1 MAKYIPDAV
10 QSERTVRYGPWPKG
24 MNNRQPDYAL
34 PDGTLRNAVNADIDN
49 AGLIRRR
56 AGYEKVY
63 GNTDLRGGY
72 SCPLGAYFIQGTK
85 LCKLNDDNTA
95 TPLFDGVFGPTPTY
109 AYFNDTVYFSDG
121 LITKKITAAGGA
133 DWGIPV
139 PAAPLLY
146 TVNGSLP
153 AGTYLVA
160 ITRVDADGRE
170 SGASEIMSLELTDPL
185 GVGAVA
191 GITVTGLPTSLG
203 IRVYASTTNGATLFL
218 AAELAAG
225 TATYTLTTS
234 SGTGAPLATEQIVPP
249 PPGQIIREHSGRIC
263 IASDQV
269 LWMTEPFAPDWVS
282 LDRGFIMQA
291 AYISVMEPVSSG
303 VWLVSDKTYFLRGA
317 GPEEFKV
324 ESKLPHGAVYGSGA
338 AIPYTND
345 VLWYS
350 DRGIIL
356 GAEDGQ
362 VKNLQEQEV
371 APHSGTSAATLVR
384 EQDGLRQA
392 VVSVQD
398 AELSPLAAS
407 TFIQMEVVRKAG
419 GHQP

>member
-1 MAKYIPDAV
+1 MAKYLPEA
-10 QSERTVRYGPWPKG
+10 QQTERTVKYGPWPKG

-34 PDGTLRNAVNADIDN
+34 PDGTLRNAVNVDIDN
-49 AGLIRRR
+49 AGTLRRR

-63 GNTDLRGGY
+63 SNISLRGGY
-72 SCPLGAYFIQGTK
+72 SCPLGAYFIQGTR
-85 LCKLNDDNTA
+85 LCRLNDDNTA
-95 TPLFDGVFGPTPTY
+95 TTLFDGVLGPTPTY
-109 AYFNDTVYFSDG
+109 AYFNETVYFSDG
-121 LITKKITAAGGA
+121 LITKKITAAGA
-133 DWGIPV
+133 SDWGIPV

-146 TVNGSLP
+146 AVNGSLP
-153 AGTYLVA
+153 VGTYLVA
-160 ITRVDADGRE
+160 ITRVDTDGRE
-170 SGASEIMSLELTDPL
+170 SGASEIMSLELTTPS
-185 GVGAVA
+185 
-191 GITVTGLPTSLG
+191 GIEVTGLPSTMG

-218 AAELAAG
+218 AAELAEG

-234 SGTGAPLATEQIVPP
+234 SGTGAPLATEQIAPP

-269 LWMTEPFAPDWVS
+269 LWITEPFAPDWVS

-291 AYISVMEPVSSG
+291 AYISVMEPVPGG
-303 VWLVSDKTYFLRGA
+303 VWLASDKTYFLRGA
-317 GPEEFKV
+317 GPEDFKI
-324 ESKLPHGAVYGSGA
+324 EPKLPHGAVYGSGA

-371 APHSGTSAATLVR
+371 APHDGTSAATLVR

-392 VVSVQD
+392 IVSVQN
-398 AELSPLAAS
+398 AEIPSLAATS
-407 TFIQMEVVRKAG
+407 FIQMEVVRKAG

>member
-1 MAKYIPDAV
+1 MAKYIPEA
-10 QSERTVRYGPWPKG
+10 QQTERTVKYGPWPKG

-72 SCPLGAYFIQGTK
+72 SCPLGAYFIQGTR
-85 LCKLNDDNTA
+85 LCRLNDDNTA
-95 TPLFDGVFGPTPTY
+95 TTLFDGVLGPTPTY
-109 AYFNDTVYFSDG
+109 AYFNETVYFSDG
-121 LITKKITAAGGA
+121 LITKKITAAGA
-133 DWGIPV
+133 SDWGIPV

-146 TVNGSLP
+146 AVNGSLP
-153 AGTYLVA
+153 VGTYLVA
-160 ITRVDADGRE
+160 ITRVDTDGRE
-170 SGASEIMSLELTDPL
+170 SGASEIMPLELTTPS
-185 GVGAVA
+185 
-191 GITVTGLPTSLG
+191 GIEVTGLPSTMG

-218 AAELAAG
+218 AAELAEG

-234 SGTGAPLATEQIVPP
+234 SGTGAPLVTEQIVPP

-291 AYISVMEPVSSG
+291 AYISVMEPVPGG
-303 VWLVSDKTYFLRGA
+303 VWLASDKTYFLRGA
-317 GPEEFKV
+317 GPEDFKI
-324 ESKLPHGAVYGSGA
+324 EPKLPHGAVYGSGA

-371 APHSGTSAATLVR
+371 APHDGTSAATLVR

-392 VVSVQD
+392 IVSVQN
-398 AELSPLAAS
+398 AEIPSLAATS
-407 TFIQMEVVRKAG
+407 FIQMEVVRKAG